1 MNMRCVKVCYIQLLD
16 VNKQELSEKEEADIH
31 IYTTVRL

>member
-1 MNMRCVKVCYIQLLD
+1 MNMRDVSMCLQLLD
-16 VNKQELSEKEEADIH
+16 VKRQELSEKEEADIH

>member
-1 MNMRCVKVCYIQLLD
+1 MYEDMLQLLD
-16 VNKQELSEKEEADIH
+16 VKRQELSEREEADIH